1 MTSGPATS
9 RLTRRAMLTHLA
21 SAGAI
26 LALPRRIAAQPFGGR
41 AAILSYLAA
50 HARSDHGY
58 AFADQARSHLT
69 PTFAVIGC
77 FRLLEAMPPNRDAL
91 RDFLRANHPRELQ
104 RQQRERRHFDYQQI
118 QSLVWLG
125 DEAADFRERIRP
137 QIVPRPYPKIS
148 ERHGYPVFQSE
159 LAGVQCHALLGLP
172 VARLA
177 PAFTDYVTSR
187 RRANGSFNNTP
198 AAEGGDGH
206 VMNTLWGLQAQ
217 RTLQLPD
224 ENPAG
229 TAAWLR
235 AAQLPGGGFTFQ
247 PEPPFGGV
255 DDVAYT
261 RAAVRALRLV
271 GAEPADRPSCI
282 AWLLSLANA
291 DGGFG
296 DRPGWQ
302 SNPMATYLALDA
314 LEALGALA
322 AIETLT
328 PARRRPPAARVSPPP
343 GLKVFSIQIQ
353 AHGTGSPADA
363 VELADALHI
372 DLWGAKLARPEW
384 LAAARACAAERKVPV
399 RFFAADEEH
408 GCWMDVPGLGTYSHM
423 SDVFAPAGSDF
434 GAPVGLDRATAKA
447 VSWEEFRRRRL
458 APLERARGRL
468 LWQAGSNEELVRIF
482 LDDSL
487 ERGGYAAI
495 STFHFGNP
503 DLMNTE
509 PFLQRWR
516 GRIPYVA
523 LQDAH
528 GTEPWWFAD
537 FTTGFR
543 TLFLATEPTWDGWLR
558 ALEHNWTVAVRH
570 DSVTKGQTWMHGG
583 SDEVLAFVRERE
595 AQWRWWDN
603 PQCER
608 PLVSIVA
615 VRPEDECESDRPA
628 AGVAIR
634 VRCAWQAS
642 YLGALQ
648 KPLAELVRLSV
659 DGREVT
665 PTLVERKHT
674 NTQAGEHAHV
684 YALTGA
690 AAEGEHTVTA
700 VVREISTGREIA
712 RTLLF
717 RGKEFP

>member
-1 MTSGPATS
+1 MNSARSVSSPG
-9 RLTRRAMLTHLA
+9 RRALLKGLVA
-21 SAGAI
+21 AGAI
-26 LALPRRIAAQPFGGR
+26 AALPRRVVARASDGR
-41 AAILSYLAA
+41 AAILRYLAA
-50 HARSDHGY
+50 HRRSDHGY
-58 AFADQARSHLT
+58 GFEDQARSHLT

-77 FRLLEAMPPNRDAL
+77 HRLLEEMPPNRDAL
-91 RDFLRANHPRELQ
+91 CGFLRANHPRELQ

-177 PAFTDYVTSR
+177 PAFADYVTSR

-198 AAEGGDGH
+198 VADGGDGH

-217 RTLQLPD
+217 RTLRIPD

-247 PEPPFGGV
+247 PEPAFGGV

-261 RAAVRALRLV
+261 RAAVRALQLV
-271 GAEPADRPSCI
+271 GAEPAGRQSCI

-296 DRPGWQ
+296 DRPGWR

-322 AIETLT
+322 AIETLA
-328 PARRRPPAARVSPPP
+328 PARRRAPPARVSLPP
-343 GLKVFSIQIQ
+343 GLKVFSLQLE

-363 VELADALHI
+363 VELAAALRI
-372 DLWGAKLARPEW
+372 DLWGAKLARPGW
-384 LAAARACAAERKVPV
+384 LAAARARAAERNVPV
-399 RFFAADEEH
+399 RFFASDEEH

-434 GAPVGLDRATAKA
+434 GPPVGLDRATARA

-458 APLERARGRL
+458 TPLERARGRL

-495 STFHFGNP
+495 STYHFGNP

-537 FTTGFR
+537 FTAGFR
-543 TLFLATEPTWDGWLR
+543 TLFLATDPTWEGWLR
-558 ALEHNWTVAVRH
+558 ALERNWTAAVRH
-570 DSVTKGQTWMHGG
+570 DGVTKGTTWMHGG
-583 SDEVLAFVRERE
+583 SDEVLELVRSRE
-595 AQWRWWDN
+595 AEWRWWDN
-603 PQCER
+603 PRCVR
-608 PLVSIVA
+608 PLVSIVP
-615 VRPEDECESDRPA
+615 VRPDDEFEDGRPES
-628 AGVAIR
+628 GVTIR
-634 VRCAWQAS
+634 VRCAWQSS
-642 YLGALQ
+642 YVGALQ

-659 DGREVT
+659 DGREVS
-665 PTLVERKHT
+665 PTLVERKGT
-674 NTQAGEHAHV
+674 NTRSGDHAHH
-684 YALTGA
+684 YTLTGA
-690 AAEGEHTVTA
+690 AAGGKHRVTA
-700 VVREISTGREIA
+700 VVREIAT
-712 RTLLF
+712 
-717 RGKEFP
+717 GKEITRTVLIG

>member
-9 RLTRRAMLTHLA
+9 HLTRRAVLKHLA
-21 SAGAI
+21 SVGAI
-26 LALPRRIAAQPFGGR
+26 LALPRRIAAQPSGGR

-77 FRLLEAMPPNRDAL
+77 CRLLEAMPPNRDAL

-172 VARLA
+172 VERLV
-177 PAFTDYVTSR
+177 PAFADYVTSR

-198 AAEGGDGH
+198 AADGGDGH

-229 TAAWLR
+229 AAAWLR
-235 AAQLPGGGFTFQ
+235 GAQLPGGGFTFQ
-247 PEPPFGGV
+247 PDPPFGGV

-271 GAEPADRPSCI
+271 GAEPADRQSCI

-296 DRPGWQ
+296 DRPGWR

-314 LEALGALA
+314 LDALGALA

-328 PARRRPPAARVSPPP
+328 PARRRAPAARSSPPP
-343 GLKVFSIQIQ
+343 GLKVFSIQIE

-363 VELADALHI
+363 VELAGALRI
-372 DLWGAKLARPEW
+372 DLWGAKLTRPEW
-384 LAAARACAAERKVPV
+384 LAAARARAAERNIPV
-399 RFFAADEEH
+399 QFFASDEEH

-516 GRIPYVA
+516 GRIPFVA

-528 GTEPWWFAD
+528 GSEPWWFAD

-543 TLFLATEPTWDGWLR
+543 TLFLATEPTWEGWLR

-570 DSVTKGQTWMHGG
+570 DGVTKGQTWMHGG
-583 SDEVLAFVRERE
+583 SDAVLDLVKARE
-595 AQWRWWDN
+595 AEWRWWDN

-608 PLVSIVA
+608 PLVSLVA
-615 VRPEDECESDRPA
+615 VRPEDEFEMDRPA
-628 AGVAIR
+628 AGVSLR
-634 VRCAWQAS
+634 VRCAWQSS

-684 YALTGA
+684 YALTDA

-712 RTLLF
+712 RTLQF
-717 RGKEFP
+717 RGRNVP

>member
-1 MTSGPATS
+1 MNRPATQCS
-9 RLTRRAMLTHLA
+9 RREVLKLIAVAGAA
-21 SAGAI
+21 SACPGRLFGRA
-26 LALPRRIAAQPFGGR
+26 PRPPAPTVRTIAA
-41 AAILSYLAA
+41 YLESL
-50 HARSDHGY
+50 RGSDHGY
-58 AFADQARSHLT
+58 AFARHARSHLT

-77 FRLLEAMPPNRDAL
+77 HRLLEMMPPDRDAL
-91 RDFLRANHPRELQ
+91 CDFLRASHPRELQ

-137 QIVPRPYPKIS
+137 QITLRPYPKIS

-177 PAFTDYVTSR
+177 PAFADYVTSR

-198 AAEGGDGH
+198 AADGGDGH
-206 VMNTLWGLQAQ
+206 VMNTLWGLQALS
-217 RTLQLPD
+217 TLQIPD

-235 AAQLPGGGFTFQ
+235 GTQLPGGGFTFQ
-247 PEPPFGGV
+247 PEPSFGGV

-261 RAAVRALRLV
+261 RAAVRALHLV
-271 GAEPADRPSCI
+271 GAEPADRQSCI

-296 DRPGWQ
+296 DRPGWR

-314 LEALGALA
+314 LDALGALA

-328 PARRRPPAARVSPPP
+328 PARRRAPAARSSLPP
-343 GLKVFSIQIQ
+343 GLKVFSSQIQ

-363 VELADALHI
+363 VELAGALHI

-384 LAAARACAAERKVPV
+384 LAAARARAAERNVPV

-423 SDVFAPAGSDF
+423 SDVMAPAGSDF
-434 GAPVGLDRATAKA
+434 GAPVGLDRATARA

-503 DLMNTE
+503 DLTNTE
-509 PFLQRWR
+509 PFLHRWS
-516 GRIPYVA
+516 GRIPFVA

-528 GTEPWWFAD
+528 GTEPWWFSD

-543 TLFLATEPTWDGWLR
+543 TLFLATEPTWEGWLR

-570 DSVTKGQTWMHGG
+570 DAVTKGRTWTHSG
-583 SDEVLAFVRERE
+583 SDEVLDFVKARE
-595 AQWRWWDN
+595 AEWRWWDN
-603 PQCER
+603 PRCGR
-608 PLVSIVA
+608 PPVSIVA
-615 VRPEDECESDRPA
+615 VRPEDEFESDRPV
-628 AGVAIR
+628 AGMAIR

-642 YLGALQ
+642 YVGALQ

-665 PTLVERKHT
+665 PTLVERRHT
-674 NTQAGEHAHV
+674 NTRAGEHAHLHV
-684 YALTGA
+684 LTGA
-690 AAEGEHTVTA
+690 AAEGQHSVTA
-700 VVREISTGREIA
+700 VVRELATGREIT
-712 RTLLF
+712 RTVVIA
-717 RGKEFP
+717 

>member
-1 MTSGPATS
+1 MNRPPFHYS
-9 RLTRRAMLTHLA
+9 RREVLKLIAAAGAA
-21 SAGAI
+21 SAYPGR
-26 LALPRRIAAQPFGGR
+26 LFGR
-41 AAILSYLAA
+41 AARPPVAPVEAITAYLESLR
-50 HARSDHGY
+50 RSDRGY
-58 AFADQARSHLT
+58 AFSAQARSHLT
-69 PTFAVIGC
+69 PTFAAIGC
-77 FRLLEAMPPNRDAL
+77 HRLLEKMPPDRDAL

-125 DEAADFRERIRP
+125 DDAADFRERIRP
-137 QIVPRPYPKIS
+137 QIIPRPYPKIS

-172 VARLA
+172 VERLA
-177 PAFTDYVTSR
+177 PAFADYVTSR

-198 AAEGGDGH
+198 AADGGDGH

-217 RTLQLPD
+217 RTLRIPD

-229 TAAWLR
+229 AAAWLR

-261 RAAVRALRLV
+261 RAAVRALHLV
-271 GAEPADRPSCI
+271 GAEPADRQSCI

-296 DRPGWQ
+296 DRPGWR

-328 PARRRPPAARVSPPP
+328 PARRRAPAARVSPPS
-343 GLKVFSIQIQ
+343 GLKVFSTQIE

-363 VELADALHI
+363 VELADALRI

-384 LAAARACAAERKVPV
+384 LAAARARAAERNVPV

-434 GAPVGLDRATAKA
+434 GAPVGLDRATARA

-487 ERGGYAAI
+487 ARGGYAAI

-509 PFLQRWR
+509 PFLQRWS
-516 GRIPYVA
+516 GRIPFVA

-543 TLFLATEPTWDGWLR
+543 TLFLATEPTWEGWLR

-570 DSVTKGQTWMHGG
+570 DGVTKGTTWMHGG
-583 SDEVLAFVRERE
+583 SDEVLELVRARE
-595 AQWRWWDN
+595 AEWRWWDS
-603 PQCER
+603 PRCAR

-615 VRPEDECESDRPA
+615 VRPEDEFEADRPA
-628 AGVAIR
+628 AGMAIR

-665 PTLVERKHT
+665 PTLVERKGT
-674 NTQAGEHAHV
+674 NTRAGEHAHV
-684 YALTGA
+684 YALNGA
-690 AAEGEHTVTA
+690 AAEGQHRVTA
-700 VVREISTGREIA
+700 VVRELATGREIT
-712 RTLLF
+712 RTVLIA
-717 RGKEFP
+717 